1 MVVNMSRP
9 SSGRGSASN
18 ERYIRKLGAR
28 SQVTIPKDIVD
39 YLQLKEGD
47 QVSMVREKGQ
57 IIIEPVKIVPR
68 DALYYEVGSDDQYI
82 TAEDLKQA
90 ATEAISDYQAGKLKQ
105 YKNAEELFKTNDWV
119 VEEE

>member
-1 MVVNMSRP
+1 MSETL
-9 SSGRGSASN
+9 SDKKAGGV

-68 DALYYEVGSDDQYI
+68 DALYYEVGADDQYI
-82 TAEDLKQA
+82 TADDIKEA
-90 ATEAISDYQAGKLKQ
+90 AAEAVSDYQAGKLKK
-105 YKNAEELFKTNDWV
+105 YKTTEDLFKANNLD
-119 VEEE
+119 VEQE

>member
-1 MVVNMSRP
+1 MSRP

-18 ERYIRKLGAR
+18 ERYIRKVGAR
-28 SQVTIPKDIVD
+28 SQVTIPKDIAD

-68 DALYYEVGSDDQYI
+68 DALYYEAGTDDQYI

-90 ATEAISDYQAGKLKQ
+90 AAEAVNDYQAGKLKQ
-105 YKNAEELFKTNDWV
+105 YKNAEDLFKANDWV
-119 VEEE
+119 TEEE

>member
-1 MVVNMSRP
+1 MSETL
-9 SSGRGSASN
+9 SDKKTGGV

-39 YLQLKEGD
+39 YLKLKEGD

-68 DALYYEVGSDDQYI
+68 DALYYEVGETDQYI
-82 TAEDLKQA
+82 TADDIKQA
-90 ATEAISDYQAGKLKQ
+90 AAEAVSDYQAGKLKK
-105 YKNAEELFKTNDWV
+105 YKSSEDLFKANDWV